1 MSWTSKARKQRLSRP
16 MPGPGPLSPRPAVAE
31 ARLGQ
36 DAWCVGL
43 GPLTVLGDGG
53 GRVEAPAGA
62 SEPCRTLTEINKHRV
77 GGRESRA
84 PQAAR
89 SPRGRT
95 GAPGQPPQPTPS
107 HTSSLRVCTWSD
119 EKPTDG
125 TQRVRGGWGRRRG
138 QELTSWAGQ
147 GARVHNAVSMTLCR
161 NTLTRLSR
169 EEKSDAPQSK
179 APTSREMSRSRET
192 TPGVLSPTRGS
203 G

>member
-1 MSWTSKARKQRLSRP
+1 
-16 MPGPGPLSPRPAVAE
+16 MPGPGPLHVRPWPRPDWG
-31 ARLGQ
+31 RTPG
-36 DAWCVGL
+36 AWAWVPSLCWE
-43 GPLTVLGDGG
+43 T
-53 GRVEAPAGA
+53 GRVCVCVCGSPCRA

-107 HTSSLRVCTWSD
+107 LTSSLRVCTWSD